1 MEWFEEICEKL
12 GGVYKCSG
20 DIIMKMT
27 IYYYLRKLNGT
38 KGVYTPQ
45 GVLFK
50 GGKGW
55 MWNEIVICV
64 GKICL

>member
-27 IYYYLRKLNGT
+27 IIIIIFLNLYET

-45 GVLFK
+45 GS
-50 GGKGW
+50 
-55 MWNEIVICV
+55 VIQGRKRMDV
-64 GKICL
+64 E

>member
-20 DIIMKMT
+20 DIILKMT
-27 IYYYLRKLNGT
+27 FITTFRKLYET

-45 GVLFK
+45 GGIIQGRKRMDV
-50 GGKGW
+50 
-55 MWNEIVICV
+55 E
-64 GKICL
+64 